1 MIMEESKMTELI
13 NDYIDGHLSGE
24 LKAFVEKHI
33 SEDEHW
39 KTAYNKFNE
48 LNNLM
53 ATDVEMEAPASLKND
68 FEQFLNTEIENNSKV
83 RSIHPS
89 SSYKRWYQ
97 VAAAVA
103 ILAVGFAL
111 GTSINKSN
119 TDEIN
124 QLKKEM
130 AATKAL
136 VLNSLNDQSAS
147 SRIGAVNASYLIADM
162 DNDIINA
169 FVNTLNTDENINVR
183 LAALEALRKYSD
195 NEKVRK
201 ALIASLSIQ
210 DKPAVQIVLI
220 DLLVQLK
227 DKRALAPLKKITED
241 ENNIDA
247 VRDEANYGIF
257 KLS

>member
-1 MIMEESKMTELI
+1 
-13 NDYIDGHLSGE
+13 
-24 LKAFVEKHI
+24 
-33 SEDEHW
+33 
-39 KTAYNKFNE
+39 
-48 LNNLM
+48 
-53 ATDVEMEAPASLKND
+53 
-68 FEQFLNTEIENNSKV
+68 
-83 RSIHPS
+83 
-89 SSYKRWYQ
+89 
-97 VAAAVA
+97 
-103 ILAVGFAL
+103 
-111 GTSINKSN
+111 
-119 TDEIN
+119 
-124 QLKKEM
+124 M

-183 LAALEALRKYSD
+183 LAALEALRKYAD
-195 NEKVRK
+195 DEKVRK

-210 DKPAVQIVLI
+210 DKPAMQIVLI

-241 ENNIDA
+241 EENIDA

>member
-1 MIMEESKMTELI
+1 MEESKMIALI
-13 NDYIDGHLSGE
+13 SDYIEGHLSGK
-24 LKAFVEKHI
+24 LKAFVEKQI
-33 SEDEHW
+33 NEDEHW
-39 KTAYNKFNE
+39 KTTYDKFSE
-48 LNNLM
+48 LSNMM
-53 ATDVEMEAPASLKND
+53 ATDVEIEAPASLKDD
-68 FEQFLNTEIENNSKV
+68 FQQFLNAEIENTKV
-83 RSIHPS
+83 RSIQPS
-89 SSYKRWYQ
+89 TSYKRWYQ

-111 GTSINKSN
+111 GISINKSN
-119 TDEIN
+119 TDEID

-183 LAALEALRKYSD
+183 LAALEALRKYAD
-195 NEKVRK
+195 DEKVRK

-210 DKPAVQIVLI
+210 DKPAMQIVLI

-241 ENNIDA
+241 EENIDA